1 MKILAVSDI
10 ELGFIYNV
18 QIAQRFKDIDMM
30 ISCGDLPYYYLE
42 FMVSMLDKPLYFV
55 RGNHASKVESTSAGE
70 RTAPW
75 GAEDL
80 HQRVTRVPGGLLMA
94 GIEGSIRYNNGPHQY
109 SQGEMWTMAL
119 GLVPRLM
126 INRLRYGRFLDVLVT
141 HAPPWK
147 IHDMEDLPHH
157 GIKAFRWLLQVF
169 KPAYHLHGHIHVYR
183 NDIPTITQFEETQ
196 VINCYGYRELTL
208 EAKQKP

>member
-1 MKILAVSDI
+1 
-10 ELGFIYNV
+10 
-18 QIAQRFKDIDMM
+18 
-30 ISCGDLPYYYLE
+30 
-42 FMVSMLDKPLYFV
+42 
-55 RGNHASKVESTSAGE
+55 
-70 RTAPW
+70 
-75 GAEDL
+75 
-80 HQRVTRVPGGLLMA
+80 MA

-109 SQGEMWTMAL
+109 SQGDMWSMAL

-208 EAKQKP
+208 EAKINPNHRLFRRLREVTMNDSINNGNNAVYFSE